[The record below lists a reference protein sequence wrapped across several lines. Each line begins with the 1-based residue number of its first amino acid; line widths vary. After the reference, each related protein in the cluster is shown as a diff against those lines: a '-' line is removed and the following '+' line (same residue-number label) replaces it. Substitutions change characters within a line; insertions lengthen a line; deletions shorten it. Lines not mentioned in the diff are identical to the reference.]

1 LGHHPGAATS
11 SAATQPA
18 ERVVF
23 VIEDDPDIRDMITQI
38 LELEGYAVRSATD
51 GSDALMQIRQG
62 DGYPALI
69 LLDLMMP
76 VMNGWEFRNAQL
88 QDPGLA
94 EIPVVVLSGDGTVA
108 AKAGTMHANG
118 FLKKPVD
125 LNALLQTVERFC

>member
-1 LGHHPGAATS
+1 MDQHPVAAT
-11 SAATQPA
+11 AAKVAPD

-23 VIEDDPDIRDMITQI
+23 VVEDDPDIRDMITQI
-38 LELEGYAVRSATD
+38 LELEGYCVRTATD
-51 GSDALMQIRQG
+51 GSDALMQIRAQG
-62 DGYPALI
+62 QHPALI

-76 VMNGWEFRNAQL
+76 VMNGWEFRTAQL
-88 QDPGLA
+88 QDPRLA
-94 EIPVVVLSGDGTVA
+94 SIPVVVLSGDGTVA